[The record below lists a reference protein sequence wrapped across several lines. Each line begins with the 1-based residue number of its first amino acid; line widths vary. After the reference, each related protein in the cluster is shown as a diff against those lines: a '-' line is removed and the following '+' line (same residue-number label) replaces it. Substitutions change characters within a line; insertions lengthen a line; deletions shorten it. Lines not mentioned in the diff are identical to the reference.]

1 VIGGGVA
8 FGSRL
13 AQDWEGSAPISLF
26 LETGGTRS
34 VQLKCPVLGADGDP
48 CVKNRAGGIRTHG
61 LHVPNV
67 ALYQAEPQPVEK
79 KRRLDRPKGEVNL
92 GFPHPL
98 NRGALDSLQ
107 RNKPPITSHLSPITS
122 HGEAFNAAWYAS

>member
-1 VIGGGVA
+1 VGGVA

-13 AQDWEGSAPISLF
+13 AQDREGSAPISLF
-26 LETGGTRS
+26 VEAGGTRS

-92 GFPHPL
+92 GFPHLL